1 MIILEDDLGQSVKI
15 KNVRHFFRHIKE
27 FHSIGSSIHK
37 ERGHSFTVDDDFRY
51 ILEQQINNIKQ
62 LDRII
67 SKVIK
72 IPGVDNVERTGF

>member
-51 ILEQQINNIKQ
+51 ILEQQINKQ
-62 LDRII
+62 
-67 SKVIK
+67 
-72 IPGVDNVERTGF
+72 NVPNSNHPH